1 MGNPTLYIPSQLPE
15 VELSPSTSTPVV
27 AHVESAVSLPLLR
40 HLHKCSD
47 IAMMPLQIQ
56 VIYDKL
62 LQLRHG
68 KRHLADLASE
78 FKTIYPNPGCAIE
91 SELGLLEVKLSLMIH
106 H

>member
-1 MGNPTLYIPSQLPE
+1 MGNPTLYIPSHLPE
-15 VELSPSTSTPVV
+15 VELSPSIPTPVV

-78 FKTIYPNPGCAIE
+78 FKTIYPNPGAQ
-91 SELGLLEVKLSLMIH
+91 
-106 H
+106 